1 MVLFLVIT
9 IVTWCLGLVCSIH
22 FLRLAYLARKAKEQC
37 ASGTSLPPVSI
48 VMTVHN
54 QENNLRQNLPALLS
68 QDYPEPYEVIIVDMN
83 SDDGTQKLL
92 ERMEQEYMHLHHTFC
107 PDTARDI
114 SLSRLAI
121 TLGFRSACYDWVLMM
136 TADACPP
143 SHHWLTGM
151 ARHMTDEVDAVQ
163 GFVCYGHPHGW
174 TGIKQHFFRLWQQS
188 LWIPWCTHFA
198 PYRAD
203 ESCLAYRK
211 SLFMSHQ
218 GFASN
223 FSLRYGATDL
233 LVNHNVKPKRIG
245 LALNP
250 QVVLVQNQQSQ
261 EQWEQ
266 LRMIYM
272 ETRQHMHHSMLYR
285 LWYVTRLHAGHLWLL
300 PALYLLLFLH
310 PHIYIMYG
318 LAGLWLL
325 TIFAT
330 CVSWHIMT
338 RRLHVA
344 SYAMLVPILQALIP
358 WWDFCAWIHW
368 RLESKKTFRKKF
380 V

>member
-9 IVTWCLGLVCSIH
+9 IVTWCLGLACSMH

-143 SHHWLTGM
+143 SLHWLT
-151 ARHMTDEVDAVQ
+151 
-163 GFVCYGHPHGW
+163 
-174 TGIKQHFFRLWQQS
+174 I
-188 LWIPWCTHFA
+188 
-198 PYRAD
+198 
-203 ESCLAYRK
+203 
-211 SLFMSHQ
+211 
-218 GFASN
+218 
-223 FSLRYGATDL
+223 
-233 LVNHNVKPKRIG
+233 
-245 LALNP
+245 
-250 QVVLVQNQQSQ
+250 
-261 EQWEQ
+261 
-266 LRMIYM
+266 
-272 ETRQHMHHSMLYR
+272 
-285 LWYVTRLHAGHLWLL
+285 
-300 PALYLLLFLH
+300 
-310 PHIYIMYG
+310 
-318 LAGLWLL
+318 
-325 TIFAT
+325 
-330 CVSWHIMT
+330 
-338 RRLHVA
+338 
-344 SYAMLVPILQALIP
+344 
-358 WWDFCAWIHW
+358 
-368 RLESKKTFRKKF
+368 
-380 V
+380 

>member
-1 MVLFLVIT
+1 
-9 IVTWCLGLVCSIH
+9 
-22 FLRLAYLARKAKEQC
+22 
-37 ASGTSLPPVSI
+37 
-48 VMTVHN
+48 
-54 QENNLRQNLPALLS
+54 
-68 QDYPEPYEVIIVDMN
+68 
-83 SDDGTQKLL
+83 
-92 ERMEQEYMHLHHTFC
+92 MHLHHTFC

-151 ARHMTDEVDAVQ
+151 AYHMTEEVDAVQ

-223 FSLRYGATDL
+223 FSLRYGAGPAWTDGEFEFKITVHL
-233 LVNHNVKPKRIG
+233 GTKSPIGNIFETYFRLSPDKLFRPVYEGVKKGASVKHGTI
-245 LALNP
+245 
-250 QVVLVQNQQSQ
+250 V
-261 EQWEQ
+261 E
-266 LRMIYM
+266 
-272 ETRQHMHHSMLYR
+272 
-285 LWYVTRLHAGHLWLL
+285 VT
-300 PALYLLLFLH
+300 F
-310 PHIYIMYG
+310 
-318 LAGLWLL
+318 
-325 TIFAT
+325 
-330 CVSWHIMT
+330 VS
-338 RRLHVA
+338 
-344 SYAMLVPILQALIP
+344 SDDSILG
-358 WWDFCAWIHW
+358 
-368 RLESKKTFRKKF
+368 RY
-380 V
+380 